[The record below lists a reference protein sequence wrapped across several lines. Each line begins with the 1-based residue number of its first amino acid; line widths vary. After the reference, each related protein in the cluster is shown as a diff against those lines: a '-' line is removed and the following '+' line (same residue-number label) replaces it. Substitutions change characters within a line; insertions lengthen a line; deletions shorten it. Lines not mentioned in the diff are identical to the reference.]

1 MFVFV
6 DAAAGGIHKDK
17 KNTDMVFPEEDH
29 FHILVRQ
36 AAGALLGV
44 GDEDE
49 RAPAVRKDGAEAHA
63 FEIGEVQGAGGEGAQ
78 EGLAEETGG
87 VADRIHDINI
97 RVRKGSL
104 KLLPEA
110 S

>member
-1 MFVFV
+1 M
-6 DAAAGGIHKDK
+6 K
-17 KNTDMVFPEEDH
+17 KTDRVLPEKNH

-49 RAPAVRKDGAEAHA
+49 RAPAIRQDGTEAHA

-78 EGLAEETGG
+78 EGFPKDAGG
-87 VADRIHDINI
+87 VVDQVHDIDVDVREWMSVKAPCSFSQ
-97 RVRKGSL
+97 RVPLGT
-104 KLLPEA
+104 
-110 S
+110 